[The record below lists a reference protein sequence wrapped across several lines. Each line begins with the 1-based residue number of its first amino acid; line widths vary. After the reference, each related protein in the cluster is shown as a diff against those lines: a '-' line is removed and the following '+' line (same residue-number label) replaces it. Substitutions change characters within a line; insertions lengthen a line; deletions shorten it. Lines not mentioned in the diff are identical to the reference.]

1 MYNGLL
7 LLPNYDKL
15 FDRGY
20 ISFNDDGSIIYSK
33 YLDASDRRLL
43 GMDNQVHLL
52 KTEDRHLHFLEY
64 HREHCLM
71 L

>member
-20 ISFNDDGSIIYSK
+20 ISFDDNGKIIYSRYIDNEDK
-33 YLDASDRRLL
+33 RLL
-43 GMDNQVHLL
+43 GMDNHVHLI
-52 KTEDRHLHFLEY
+52 KIEDPHKPFFAY

-71 L
+71 Q